1 MYDVTDNNSSQT
13 TITLN
18 SLPAP
23 KQLNNVTTKAQTHK
37 TYFPKNISKKLPME
51 RNIRVSKYHTN
62 RVKTQKLG
70 LRQQKGGKGD

>member
-51 RNIRVSKYHTN
+51 RNITRTGSKHKNLDCANKRVE
-62 RVKTQKLG
+62 RV
-70 LRQQKGGKGD
+70 GD